1 MPDLETGD
9 CPDGEISSN
18 RSRSGGHSS
27 TPGGYGKSI
36 GMNVVDD
43 AQRILVAMQRPDSS
57 SSSLVNMEDGRMTPP
72 LPLPLPLDN
81 RTKRDKDRF
90 SQALRVPTTVA
101 QAMLLPVGLSRF
113 QAKASSLLEKTK
125 VLFVADSAATR
136 KAIARVLALKGYL
149 VQTAEDGVECLRMME
164 ADLRLEESSR
174 FSLVI
179 IDDRMA
185 NMTGPATSL
194 ILRAKGYAG
203 IICGVTGTASAQNI
217 LNFKNHGA
225 TIVLPKPLNVDAME
239 RLLRDIQ

>member
-1 MPDLETGD
+1 MADSD
-9 CPDGEISSN
+9 RDRDSRDGEVNSSH
-18 RSRSGGHSS
+18 SRSNGHSS
-27 TPGGYGKSI
+27 SQGGYTKSI
-36 GMNVVDD
+36 GTNVVDD
-43 AQRILVAMQRPDSS
+43 AQRILVAMQRPEPDDSS
-57 SSSLVNMEDGRMTPP
+57 LMPMEDGTLTPP
-72 LPLPLPLDN
+72 RPLPLDT
-81 RTKRDKDRF
+81 RTQREKEGGC
-90 SQALRVPTTVA
+90 QAIRAPTTVA
-101 QAMLLPVGLSRF
+101 QATLLPMGLSRF
-113 QAKASSLLEKTK
+113 HAKASSVVEKTR

-164 ADLRLEESSR
+164 TDLRLEESRR

-185 NMTGPATSL
+185 TMTGPATSL

>member
-1 MPDLETGD
+1 MSDLETGD
-9 CPDGEISSN
+9 CRDGEISSN

-36 GMNVVDD
+36 GVNVVDD

-57 SSSLVNMEDGRMTPP
+57 SSSLVNMEDGRMTP
-72 LPLPLPLDN
+72 PLPLPLDN